1 MGFIE
6 LIQLVVVIDFMRL
19 IEFSQ
24 WIALLFSAA
33 IQCISLVRAQKVF
46 LPMLKPR
53 YLDFLPLKSSLNLF
67 DVVSWF

>member
-19 IEFSQ
+19 IESSQ

-33 IQCISLVRAQKVF
+33 IQCISLVRAHQFF
-46 LPMLKPR
+46 LPMLQPR
-53 YLDFLPLKSSLNLF
+53 DLDTRLPPPKA
-67 DVVSWF
+67 

>member
-33 IQCISLVRAQKVF
+33 ISVF
-46 LPMLKPR
+46 L
-53 YLDFLPLKSSLNLF
+53 LF
-67 DVVSWF
+67 ALISFS